1 MSIATACTRP
11 IRRFAPA
18 ALLLLGTTCALAAT
32 PTMSV
37 SPGALEFGQM
47 DQNMA
52 KTITLTISNLGDGPL
67 VLGEVEVSCGCTAAD
82 PVKNRLEPGESTE
95 LNVTFNSERFSGET
109 LKYLT
114 ISSND
119 PFNSSLE
126 IPVHAIVRPVMTIKP
141 KKQAYSFAV
150 TAGETAERI
159 ITFTAV
165 DEPELVMTHRSRFNG
180 SNLDVEVLP
189 SETGD
194 PKEKRVRV
202 RLKPDAPVGLVREA
216 VILETNVE
224 AWASLSIDFSIQIIA
239 PIRLEPQVHNFRY
252 LQRDQEVKKQ
262 FSVFFDDGI
271 DLEIVRGEIDLPGFR
286 VESIE
291 PVDGKNRLSVVIS
304 GRPVPVTDPL
314 AQKARGRMR
323 GTLKLFTNQSDFPEL
338 TAAVSYLLKI

>member
-1 MSIATACTRP
+1 MSIATAFKAP
-11 IRRFAPA
+11 IRRIGPA
-18 ALLLLGTTCALAAT
+18 ALLLLGATCALAAT
-32 PTMSV
+32 PTISV

-52 KTITLTISNLGDGPL
+52 KTLTLTISNLGDG
-67 VLGEVEVSCGCTAAD
+67 VLAIGDVEVSCGCTAAD
-82 PVKNRLEPGESTE
+82 PIKDRLEPGESTE

-126 IPVHAIVRPVMTIKP
+126 IPVHSNVRPVMTIKP
-141 KKQAYSFAV
+141 KKQAYSFSV
-150 TAGETAERI
+150 TAGEPTERI

-165 DEPELVMTHRSRFNG
+165 DEPELVMTHRARLRDSK
-180 SNLDVEVLP
+180 LDVEILP

-194 PKEKRVRV
+194 PKQKRVRV
-202 RLKPDAPVGLVREA
+202 SLKPDAPVGLVREA

-224 AWASLSIDFSIQIIA
+224 AWASLSIDFSIQVTA

-252 LQRDQEVKKQ
+252 LQRGQEAKKQ
-262 FSVFFDDGI
+262 FAVFYDEGI
-271 DLEIVRGEIDLPGFR
+271 DLEILRGEIDLPGFR

-291 PVDGKNRLSVVIS
+291 PVPGKNRLNVVIV
-304 GRPVPVTDPL
+304 GEPIPVTDPR
-314 AQKARGRMR
+314 AKEARGRML
-323 GTLKLFTNQSDFPEL
+323 GTLKLFTNQSDYPEL